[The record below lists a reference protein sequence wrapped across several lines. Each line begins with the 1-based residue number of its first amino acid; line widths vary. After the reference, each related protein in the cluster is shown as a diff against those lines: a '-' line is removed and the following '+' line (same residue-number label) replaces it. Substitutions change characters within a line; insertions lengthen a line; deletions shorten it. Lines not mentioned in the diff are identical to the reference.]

1 MFKLDTKILARLKK
15 TKLLK
20 KRKEVYTIV
29 GSIIFVVIVAG
40 SIATFN
46 ILVSNSYKLSASI
59 QNLVGPP
66 DQSLLK
72 QFAYDKKTA
81 SYILGQSSIN
91 KSSTEFPGMGHQSGH
106 LTIGYNPNGRL
117 PFSVK
122 LPTNINSGITT
133 YDNKSNLS
141 FTMIPLFKTLPGQY
155 VSNHLVYPI
164 GVNGPKLI
172 YTVKANGTKEDIVY
186 SKAPNSIV
194 LRFKLKLPSSLEAR
208 MMPGGNLG
216 IYSANPALFGNIS
229 YGSLSDQQAVISARE
244 NSVKNNLVFVLPALK
259 IFTDNGKVSSASHN
273 LKISLSGDIV
283 TISASRLNQ
292 IHGSF
297 SIDPSIVVVSASNW
311 QLGNNESDIQIDTT
325 NNQITEGS
333 LTGGSAGSWSTT
345 TALPAAVYSATTVV
359 YNGYIYE
366 IGGYTTTLSPV
377 VDYATISAGTI
388 GAWNP
393 TTSLPLGTYYATSV
407 VYNGY
412 IYEIGGND
420 GSGSPSVTVVD
431 YAQVNSNGTLGA
443 WTATT
448 SLPTAASVA
457 TSVVYNGYIYEMGGN
472 DSTGTVMAN
481 VYYAP
486 VNANGTLGAWTATT
500 SLPVATKLATSVVYN
515 GYIYE
520 MGGNNGT
527 AGVTTVYYVPIN
539 SNGSLGAWITTT
551 ALPAAYASASGGVYN
566 GYIYL
571 ITSTAHYAPI
581 NSDGTIGAWTATNGV
596 GVSVTRATSAVLNG
610 YVYELAGT
618 QNGTNVATVTSVAIN
633 PVGYL
638 GVWTA
643 TTSLP
648 AITAYATS
656 VAYNG
661 YLFEIGGQTT
671 STSPVTTVDSALIC
685 TTANSGIGGCTG
697 VAGAIGT
704 WTATTSLPVATS
716 ESSSIEYNGYVYEIG
731 GLTSA
736 ATAVVYYAQITGGTL
751 GTWNTTTSL
760 PAATFNS
767 ASITANGYVYE
778 IGGAITSHNK
788 TVTQSAVYY
797 ALICT
802 TLNSGVGGCTGTA
815 GTLGTWSTT
824 TSLPVTTDVST
835 ATTNNTYVYL
845 VGGYNGTSIIATV
858 YYALICTTLNSGVGG
873 CTGTAGTLGT
883 WSTTTSLPTATD
895 YDSVQVNNGYLYEIG
910 GYTTASTAVVQY
922 ALINSNGTLG
932 AWTTTAALP
941 TGTAV
946 ITSAVYGGFLYKIG
960 GYTTANVA
968 TVDYAQINNGGP
980 GTLSSWNTTTSLPA
994 ATDAATSVAYNGYV
1008 YEIGGNSGSVSAVVD
1023 YAPINS
1029 NGTLGTWTATTSLPA
1044 ATDAATSVAY
1054 NGYVYEIG
1062 GYTTATTAVVD
1073 YALICTSTNSGL
1085 GGCTG
1090 TAGAL
1095 GTWTATTSLPAA
1107 VQNAT
1112 SVAYNGYV
1120 YEIGGGNT
1128 VVDYALICTSTNSG
1142 LGGCTGTAGALG
1154 TWTATTSLPTMGW
1167 YATSVAYNGYLYEI
1181 GGNSGSNPTSLV
1193 YYAPIS
1199 SNGALGTWTAT
1210 TSLINII
1217 NGTLGDSMATSV
1229 AYNGYVYEIEG
1240 SANSTAATGVEYA
1253 PINSDGTLGNWT
1265 ETSVPATGLYMATS
1279 VVYNGYV
1286 YEIGGAT
1293 ISGSTLQ
1300 STVSYAGLQSLPR
1313 VGRYSMLL
1321 DFTGSSTND
1330 PTPIEILV
1338 NGGAC
1343 NSGLCTTNL
1352 TNPGL
1357 GGISGPGGIRVRY
1370 EFASNACTTF
1380 NSQTKLPL
1388 GLSFLGLPKPLVFT
1402 SNGCGST
1409 TNIGRYMFVTYIL
1422 DDTQTATFPDV
1433 FGNRSSLSY
1442 STVYYHPASAYRLR
1456 GGKTFSNGSLQTLDA
1471 PPL

>member
-412 IYEIGGND
+412 IYEMGGND

-824 TSLPVTTDVST
+824 TSLP
-835 ATTNNTYVYL
+835 
-845 VGGYNGTSIIATV
+845 
-858 YYALICTTLNSGVGG
+858 
-873 CTGTAGTLGT
+873 
-883 WSTTTSLPTATD
+883 TATD

-1062 GYTTATTAVVD
+1062 GYTTATTA
-1073 YALICTSTNSGL
+1073 
-1085 GGCTG
+1085 
-1090 TAGAL
+1090 
-1095 GTWTATTSLPAA
+1095 
-1107 VQNAT
+1107 
-1112 SVAYNGYV
+1112 
-1120 YEIGGGNT
+1120 